1 MPQASGARLSPVE
14 RKAQILAAARVLLEE
29 RELDTLSVDSIARE
43 AGVSPGLLF
52 HYFGSLRK
60 LRGAIVQSVAEEL
73 LDHVAPDPA
82 LSAEEQLRNGI
93 GAFIDQVALRPS
105 VYLAVVRL
113 THSDPEMRR
122 LHGSVRAA
130 FVDWIMTGL
139 TAAGA
144 PRSPALALTVK
155 GWQAYMEEVVTSWLD
170 HRALSR
176 TELVDLCERSCYQLV
191 AAALGDADL
200 WARVRERLGVRP

>member
-1 MPQASGARLSPVE
+1 MSPAE
-14 RKAQILAAARVLLEE
+14 RKAQILAAARALLEE
-29 RELDTLSVDSIARE
+29 RELDTLSVDSVARE

-73 LDHVAPDPA
+73 LGLVAPDPA
-82 LSAEEQLRNGI
+82 LSPEEQLRNGI

-113 THSDPEMRR
+113 THSSPEMRR

-130 FVDWIMTGL
+130 FIEWVMAGL
-139 TAAGA
+139 AAAGA
-144 PRSPALALTVK
+144 PRTPALFLTVK
-155 GWQAYMEEVVTSWLD
+155 GWQAFMEEVVVTWLD
-170 HRALSR
+170 RPALSR
-176 TELVDLCERSCYQLV
+176 DELVELCERTCYQLA
-191 AAALGDADL
+191 AAALGDEEL
-200 WARVRERLGVRP
+200 WARVRERLRVRPGGDPA